1 MAGVD
6 ARGESDMAGAGGTV
20 TGLDRALSYALG
32 RLGKRLG
39 WESWDGPET
48 GAEGCYQAYLRG

>member
-32 RLGKRLG
+32 RLEKAGMVLK
-39 WESWDGPET
+39 PEQK
-48 GAEGCYQAYLRG
+48 AAIRHI